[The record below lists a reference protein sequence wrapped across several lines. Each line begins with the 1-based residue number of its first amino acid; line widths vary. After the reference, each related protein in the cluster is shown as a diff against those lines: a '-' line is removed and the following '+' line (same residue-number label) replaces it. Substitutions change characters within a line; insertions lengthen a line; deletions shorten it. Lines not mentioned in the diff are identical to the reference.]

1 MSKVDF
7 KKEYRKLYKPKK
19 EFEIVDVPEFNYLM
33 IDGEGNP
40 NISEKF
46 DEAMDALF
54 GMSYNIK
61 FNYKEK
67 DKDYVVMPLEGLWWT
82 EDMSNFTMENKDN
95 WQWTM
100 MIMQPDFV
108 SEAVVEEMRDKVYE
122 KKGIEIVNEVRLDNL
137 EEGKSAQILYQG
149 PYDEEGP
156 VVEELHNFINEKG
169 YKRDKKHHEIYLS
182 NPQRTAPEKL
192 KTIIRQPVKE

>member
-192 KTIIRQPVKE
+192 KTIIRQPIKK